1 MLLIEF
7 CLGTSGNLM
16 CKSVTVHA
24 LTGNKRKEK
33 STLVKRNVQTK
44 NLKRELLLC
53 ILQYCKCEY
62 QSVFL

>member
-1 MLLIEF
+1 M
-7 CLGTSGNLM
+7 S
-16 CKSVTVHA
+16 KSVTVHA

-33 STLVKRNVQTK
+33 STLVKTNVQTK